1 MADVDSIIASLP
13 SDIQDAIR
21 ALVAQE
27 LAKNVPPPPKQ
38 LTPSEQATLY
48 LSQARA
54 ALGGENVGFQIGEIV
69 LHDRVLSV
77 LENLVAKVYDDNIAS
92 LLDSPATVPVTTAE
106 VEAV

>member
-13 SDIQDAIR
+13 SNVQDAIR

-77 LENLVAKVYDDNIAS
+77 LENLVTKVYAEDTAS
-92 LLDSPATVPVTTAE
+92 AVEAVPVTTAE
-106 VEAV
+106 AEAV